1 MRTLVADVMTA
12 DVAAVEPSTPARTI
26 AGLLD
31 ARKISAVPVVDKD
44 CRVLGIVSE
53 ADVLHHRHTG
63 GTAEQLM
70 STPPVTV
77 RGDQPAVAAARLMER
92 YRVKRLPVVDDYGR
106 LTGIVSRS
114 DLVRAYAGGDDLRLT
129 ET

>member
-12 DVAAVEPSTPARTI
+12 DVAAVEPSTPARAI
-26 AGLLD
+26 ARLLD
-31 ARKISAVPVVDKD
+31 ARKISAVPVVDRD

-53 ADVLHHRHTG
+53 ADVLRHRYTG
-63 GTAEQLM
+63 GTAEQIM
-70 STPPVTV
+70 SVPAITI
-77 RGDQPAVAAARLMER
+77 RQDQPAVVAARLMDKHR
-92 YRVKRLPVVDDYGR
+92 IKRLPVVDDYER

-114 DLVRAYAGGDDLRLT
+114 DLVHVYAGGDDLRLT